1 MQFLKDLF
9 RDGFFGKL
17 VRKQLQNLNY
27 METEKSLEPN
37 TNSSLRNIVVA
48 IAAVILSIA
57 LFLVLQT
64 ENNPL
69 SLESQVKQSTSLD
82 VAFSNNKPTLT
93 EFYADWCTSCQA
105 MAGDLGEIKQ
115 AYGDRVNFVML
126 NVDNTKW
133 LPEMLRYRVD
143 GIPHFVFMDSSGN
156 AIAESIGE
164 QPKGILEMDLDAL
177 IANNPIPYANKTGQV
192 SSFEPQ
198 VTVTDDTNTDTR
210 KHGANVQ
217 SI

>member
-1 MQFLKDLF
+1 MDTE
-9 RDGFFGKL
+9 
-17 VRKQLQNLNY
+17 KQL
-27 METEKSLEPN
+27 ES
-37 TNSSLRNIVVA
+37 NSSNLLRNSVIA
-48 IAAVILSIA
+48 IAAVILSVA
-57 LFLVLQT
+57 LFLGLKT
-64 ENNPL
+64 ENNPF
-69 SLESQVKQSTSLD
+69 SLESQVKQSIPLD
-82 VAFSNNKPTLT
+82 VAFSNSKPTLT

-143 GIPHFVFMDSSGN
+143 GIPHFIFMDAQGN

-177 IANNPIPYANKTGQV
+177 IANNPIPYANKKGQV
-192 SSFEPQ
+192 SQFEPQ
-198 VTVTDDTNTDTR
+198 VTVTDDSNSDPR
-210 KHGANVQ
+210 NHGG
-217 SI
+217 